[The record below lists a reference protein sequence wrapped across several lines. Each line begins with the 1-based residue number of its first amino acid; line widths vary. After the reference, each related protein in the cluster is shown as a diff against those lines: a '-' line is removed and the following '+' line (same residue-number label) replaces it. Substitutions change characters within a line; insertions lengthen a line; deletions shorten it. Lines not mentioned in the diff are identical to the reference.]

1 MAHDRQSHPNPKKG
15 HPHSVS
21 TNQQS
26 PSHRCCFAK
35 LKDMRW
41 LCETIPDLATTFVLA
56 QDGTQC
62 QWKYSRRRWWQLHFQ
77 LENVHQLGLPHW
89 QPRDSR
95 QQVCIHHDQLQGNP
109 NWHFSVC
116 FWGCSQRLLCQ
127 RFKGKTWGLVQH
139 LSVWTGYG
147 AESRQLQLPCHGSPQ
162 PPFQDFK
169 KKSGLLQ
176 SPISLPHSP
185 GIWQAV
191 CHLISCIQNGMLAWS
206 FV

>member
-21 TNQQS
+21 THQQS

-62 QWKYSRRRWWQLHFQ
+62 QWKYSRWRWWQLHFQ

-95 QQVCIHHDQLQGNP
+95 QQVCIHHHQLQGNP

-127 RFKGKTWGLVQH
+127 RFKGKPGDLYSISQYEQGMV
-139 LSVWTGYG
+139 LN
-147 AESRQLQLPCHGSPQ
+147 HGSP
-162 PPFQDFK
+162 
-169 KKSGLLQ
+169 S
-176 SPISLPHSP
+176 SPAMGHPNHHFRI
-185 GIWQAV
+185 
-191 CHLISCIQNGMLAWS
+191 
-206 FV
+206 